1 MNQGPRSAGVEY
13 AKRFESINRTVN
25 DERALLLDHLS
36 EKVAAM
42 ASAIMEV
49 FMGDKSPKS
58 KQKDDK
64 QKQQK
69 GKEEAAKAQAKQ
81 QPKAQPAAPKKK

>member
-1 MNQGPRSAGVEY
+1 VH
-13 AKRFESINRTVN
+13 AKRFENINRTVHGA
-25 DERALLLDHLS
+25 RALLLDHLS
-36 EKVAAM
+36 AKVAAM

-69 GKEEAAKAQAKQ
+69 GKIDAAKAQAKQ
-81 QPKAQPAAPKKK
+81 QPKAQPGAPKKN

>member
-1 MNQGPRSAGVEY
+1 VY
-13 AKRFESINRTVN
+13 AKRVKSINRT
-25 DERALLLDHLS
+25 EHGARALLLDHLS
-36 EKVAAM
+36 AKVAAM
-42 ASAIMEV
+42 VSTIMEV

-69 GKEEAAKAQAKQ
+69 GKSDAAKAQAKQ
-81 QPKAQPAAPKKK
+81 QPKAQPAAAAKKK